1 MNTKHFFLRLT
12 APSILLTLA
21 LSGLATAESKRGVIH
36 RDSYLA
42 RPEVQSFLADVA
54 KQHRFDRGELDTLF
68 ENVVQQT
75 KVLKAIKRPAEAKPW
90 YQYRKIFITSD
101 RISQGVEY
109 WDENEAILERAR
121 ATYGVA
127 PEIVVAIIGV
137 ETFYGRRTGGFPVL
151 DTLTTLGFDYPP
163 RSRFF
168 RRELEQFLLLAR
180 EESMDAADIKG
191 SYAGAMGK
199 GQFIPSS
206 YRAYAVD
213 FDDDGVRDLWGSNAD
228 AIGSVANYFNRHG
241 WRPDAPV
248 AVEAVVSGDKY
259 QKFIGKGMK
268 PSIEASTLISSG
280 VKPTSGELDGREIA
294 FFEFELRD
302 AKQYWV
308 GYNNFY
314 VITRYNR
321 SPLYAMAVYQLS
333 QKIKQSRAQK
343 SEHSRS

>member
-1 MNTKHFFLRLT
+1 MNTKHFFLGVLNVI
-12 APSILLTLA
+12 ILLPIA
-21 LSGLATAESKRGVIH
+21 LGCAATADPKRGVIQ

-42 RPEVQSFLADVA
+42 RPEVQRFLEDVV
-54 KQHRFDRGELDTLF
+54 KRHSFDRGELNTLF
-68 ENVVQQT
+68 KNVERQS
-75 KVLKAIKRPAEAKPW
+75 KVLKAIRRPAEAKPW
-90 YQYRKIFITSD
+90 YEYRKIFITSD
-101 RISQGVEY
+101 RIMQGVEY
-109 WDENEAILERAR
+109 WNENEAILERAQ
-121 ATYGVA
+121 AAFGVA

-137 ETFYGRRTGGFPVL
+137 ETFYGRRTGNFPVL

-168 RRELEQFLLLAR
+168 RRELEQFLLLVR
-180 EESMDAADIKG
+180 EESIDASDAKG

-213 FDDDGVRDLWGSNAD
+213 FDKDGVRDLWDSNED
-228 AIGSVANYFNRHG
+228 AIGSVANYFKRHG
-241 WRPDAPV
+241 WEPDAPV
-248 AVEAVVSGDKY
+248 AVEAVVSGDNY
-259 QKFIGKGMK
+259 QKLIGKGMK
-268 PSIEASTLISSG
+268 PSIEASTLVSNGI
-280 VKPTSGELDGREIA
+280 KPTSGKLDGTEIA
-294 FFEFELRD
+294 FFEFELRN

-308 GYNNFY
+308 GFNNFY

-343 SEHSRS
+343 SDHSRS